1 MHAIDRDE
9 YRSDGLPREEAL
21 ATALPVRLEPRPV
34 AVEGALAKR
43 SATEPALVATRLPA
57 PPLSPEGPVPVGRR
71 LRRALWMLPVGA
83 GLWAL
88 LSGGGADSWAFG
100 APAVLAASAL
110 AYATTPASRWR
121 VSAGGLLRFSAF
133 FAVQSVLGALD
144 VARRALAWRMPL
156 APGFARYRDRLPNG
170 APRILFANTITLLPG
185 TLSAEL
191 HADHVVVHMLDA
203 RMDMQSELDRLET
216 RVIDLFALAPK
227 ASKAEARP

>member
-9 YRSDGLPREEAL
+9 YRSDGSAREEAR
-21 ATALPVRLEPRPV
+21 ASTLPVRLEPRPV
-34 AVEGALAKR
+34 AVEAALAKR
-43 SATEPALVATRLPA
+43 STSEPTIVAARLPA
-57 PPLSPEGPVPVGRR
+57 PPLAAEGPVPLGRR

-100 APAVLAASAL
+100 APAILAASAL
-110 AYATTPASRWR
+110 AFATTPANRWR
-121 VSAGGLLRFSAF
+121 VSAGGLLRFTAF

-156 APGFARYRDRLPNG
+156 APGFARYRDRLPHG

-191 HADHVVVHMLDA
+191 HGDHVVVHMLDG
-203 RMDMQSELDRLET
+203 RMDMQGDLDRLQT

-227 ASKAEARP
+227 ASQGEARP